1 MRYTMLSSSKK
12 LLKWRS
18 GQKLSILRLHR
29 HRRSCRIS
37 TITES
42 MVQMPIMGRTKSVC
56 LTGEE
61 NMLKV
66 FLAEDE
72 FIIREGIKNNIDWQA
87 HGYEFCGEAS
97 DGELAFPLIQKT
109 RPDIL
114 ITDIKMPFVDG
125 LALSRLVKKEL
136 PETEIIILSGYE
148 EFDYAKEAIQ
158 IGVARYLLKP
168 INGETLL
175 QEIDSV
181 AEIILGK
188 QKEKEIREKY
198 QKEMEENSLRDQM
211 DLFQHLVTGDC
222 SMEELLSVA
231 DKLDLK
237 IMAPWYSI
245 VLLKIQSMKHDYEE
259 YSGSIVVV
267 DERIAKLAEP
277 EHVLVFD
284 RALEGRAFLFK
295 ADSEEELLA
304 YQKEYLGDVKEVLS
318 GYANLR
324 YFGGIGT
331 PVNRLREIPASF
343 EDASHAFAHRYL
355 VAESCIL
362 DSSLL
367 MQEGAAEQ
375 EDFRISA
382 VNPEQIDR
390 AKMQEFL
397 RTGDL
402 DEVIYFV
409 DEFFGKLDGGAMK
422 SRIFRQYITMDA
434 YFSIADFLKGLG
446 LQKDEI
452 EAPDQ
457 DSSILQDEKS
467 AMDYIVRIMNK
478 ALVLREKKASSR
490 YEDVVSEVIHY
501 IEDNYAQEEL
511 SLNLLASHVN
521 FSPNH
526 LSMIFSQ
533 QTGQTLIRY
542 LTDYRMNRAKE
553 LLRCSSKKS
562 SVISM
567 EVGYKDPHYFS
578 YLFKKTQGMTP
589 TQYRGGRAAEGED
602 L

>member
-1 MRYTMLSSSKK
+1 
-12 LLKWRS
+12 
-18 GQKLSILRLHR
+18 
-29 HRRSCRIS
+29 
-37 TITES
+37 
-42 MVQMPIMGRTKSVC
+42 
-56 LTGEE
+56 
-61 NMLKV
+61 MLKV

-188 QKEKEIREKY
+188 QKEKEIREMY

-245 VLLKIQSMKHDYEE
+245 VLLKIQSMKHEYEE

-277 EHVLVFD
+277 EHVLIFD

-295 ADSEEELLA
+295 ADSEDELLA
-304 YQKEYLGDVKEVLS
+304 YQKEYLGNVKEVLS
-318 GYANLR
+318 GYVNLR

-367 MQEGAAEQ
+367 MQEGAAEN

-390 AKMQEFL
+390 TKMQEFL

-402 DEVIYFV
+402 DEVVYFV

-434 YFSIADFLKGLG
+434 YFSIVDFLKGLG

-467 AMDYIVRIMNK
+467 AMDYIVRIMEK

>member
-1 MRYTMLSSSKK
+1 
-12 LLKWRS
+12 
-18 GQKLSILRLHR
+18 
-29 HRRSCRIS
+29 
-37 TITES
+37 
-42 MVQMPIMGRTKSVC
+42 MGRTKSFC

-231 DKLDLK
+231 GKLDLK

-277 EHVLVFD
+277 EHVLIFD

-318 GYANLR
+318 SYVNLR

-367 MQEGAAEQ
+367 MQEGAAEH

-434 YFSIADFLKGLG
+434 YFSIVDFLKGLG

-467 AMDYIVRIMNK
+467 AMDYIVRIMEK

>member
-1 MRYTMLSSSKK
+1 
-12 LLKWRS
+12 
-18 GQKLSILRLHR
+18 
-29 HRRSCRIS
+29 
-37 TITES
+37 
-42 MVQMPIMGRTKSVC
+42 
-56 LTGEE
+56 
-61 NMLKV
+61 MLKV

-231 DKLDLK
+231 GKLDLK

-277 EHVLVFD
+277 EHVLIFD

-295 ADSEEELLA
+295 ADSEDELLA

-318 GYANLR
+318 SYVNLR

-390 AKMQEFL
+390 TKMQEFL

-402 DEVIYFV
+402 DEVVYFV

-434 YFSIADFLKGLG
+434 YFSIVDFLKGLG

-467 AMDYIVRIMNK
+467 AMDYIVRIMEK

>member
-1 MRYTMLSSSKK
+1 
-12 LLKWRS
+12 
-18 GQKLSILRLHR
+18 
-29 HRRSCRIS
+29 
-37 TITES
+37 
-42 MVQMPIMGRTKSVC
+42 MPITGRTKSFC

-181 AEIILGK
+181 AEIILDK

-277 EHVLVFD
+277 EHVLIFD

-295 ADSEEELLA
+295 ADSEDELLA

-318 GYANLR
+318 SYVNLR

-434 YFSIADFLKGLG
+434 YFSIVDFLKGLG

-467 AMDYIVRIMNK
+467 AMDYIVRIMEK

>member
-1 MRYTMLSSSKK
+1 
-12 LLKWRS
+12 
-18 GQKLSILRLHR
+18 
-29 HRRSCRIS
+29 
-37 TITES
+37 
-42 MVQMPIMGRTKSVC
+42 
-56 LTGEE
+56 
-61 NMLKV
+61 MLKV

-87 HGYEFCGEAS
+87 YGYEFCGEAS

-277 EHVLVFD
+277 EHVLIFD

-367 MQEGAAEQ
+367 MQEGDAEH

-402 DEVIYFV
+402 DEVVYFV

-434 YFSIADFLKGLG
+434 YFSIVDFLKGLG

-467 AMDYIVRIMNK
+467 AMDYIVRIMEK
-478 ALVLREKKASSR
+478 ALVLREKRASSR

>member
-1 MRYTMLSSSKK
+1 
-12 LLKWRS
+12 
-18 GQKLSILRLHR
+18 
-29 HRRSCRIS
+29 
-37 TITES
+37 
-42 MVQMPIMGRTKSVC
+42 
-56 LTGEE
+56 
-61 NMLKV
+61 MLKV

-109 RPDIL
+109 KPDIL
-114 ITDIKMPFVDG
+114 ITDIKMPFMDG

-148 EFDYAKEAIQ
+148 EFDYAKEAIH

-168 INGETLL
+168 INGEALL
-175 QEIDSV
+175 QEVDSV
-181 AEIILGK
+181 AGVILEK
-188 QKEKEIREKY
+188 QKEKEIHEKY
-198 QKEMEENSLRDQM
+198 RKEMEENSLRDQK

-222 SMEELLSVA
+222 SMEEFLSIS
-231 DKLDLK
+231 DKLGLK

-259 YSGSIVVV
+259 YSGSIVAV
-267 DERIAKLAEP
+267 DQKITELTDP
-277 EHVLVFD
+277 EHVIIFD
-284 RALEGRAFLFK
+284 RALEGKAFLLK
-295 ADSEEELLA
+295 ADSEEELLS
-304 YQKEYLGDVKEVLS
+304 YQKEYMDSIKEVLA
-318 GYANLR
+318 GYTNLR

-362 DSSLL
+362 DSGLL
-367 MQEGAAEQ
+367 LKEGEGEQ
-375 EDFRISA
+375 DDFKISA

-402 DEVIYFV
+402 DEIVYFV

-434 YFSIADFLKGLG
+434 YFSIVDFLKGLG

-457 DSSILQDEKS
+457 DSSILQDEKN
-467 AMDYIVRIMNK
+467 AMDYIVRIMEK

-490 YEDVVSEVIHY
+490 YEDVVGEVIRY
-501 IEDNYAQEEL
+501 IEDNYAQEDL

-533 QTGQTLIRY
+533 QTGQTLIKY

-553 LLRCSSKKS
+553 LLRCSGKKS

>member
-1 MRYTMLSSSKK
+1 
-12 LLKWRS
+12 
-18 GQKLSILRLHR
+18 
-29 HRRSCRIS
+29 
-37 TITES
+37 
-42 MVQMPIMGRTKSVC
+42 
-56 LTGEE
+56 
-61 NMLKV
+61 MLKV

-181 AEIILGK
+181 AEIILDK

-277 EHVLVFD
+277 EHVLIFD

-295 ADSEEELLA
+295 ADSEDELLA

-318 GYANLR
+318 SYVNLR

-390 AKMQEFL
+390 TKMQEFL

-402 DEVIYFV
+402 DEVVYFV

-434 YFSIADFLKGLG
+434 YFSIVDFLKGLG

-467 AMDYIVRIMNK
+467 AMDYIVRIMEK

>member
-1 MRYTMLSSSKK
+1 
-12 LLKWRS
+12 
-18 GQKLSILRLHR
+18 
-29 HRRSCRIS
+29 
-37 TITES
+37 
-42 MVQMPIMGRTKSVC
+42 
-56 LTGEE
+56 
-61 NMLKV
+61 MLKV

-231 DKLDLK
+231 GKLDLK

-277 EHVLVFD
+277 EHVLIFD

-318 GYANLR
+318 SYVNLR

-367 MQEGAAEQ
+367 MQEGAAEH

-434 YFSIADFLKGLG
+434 YFSIVDFLKGLG

-467 AMDYIVRIMNK
+467 AMDYIVRIMEK

>member
-1 MRYTMLSSSKK
+1 
-12 LLKWRS
+12 
-18 GQKLSILRLHR
+18 
-29 HRRSCRIS
+29 
-37 TITES
+37 
-42 MVQMPIMGRTKSVC
+42 
-56 LTGEE
+56 
-61 NMLKV
+61 MLKV

-181 AEIILGK
+181 AEIILDK

-277 EHVLVFD
+277 EHVLIFD

-295 ADSEEELLA
+295 ADSEDELLA

-318 GYANLR
+318 SYVNLR

-367 MQEGAAEQ
+367 MQEGAAEH

-390 AKMQEFL
+390 TKMQEFL

-402 DEVIYFV
+402 DEVVYFV

-434 YFSIADFLKGLG
+434 YFSIVDFLKGLG

-467 AMDYIVRIMNK
+467 AMDYIVRIMEK

>member
-1 MRYTMLSSSKK
+1 
-12 LLKWRS
+12 
-18 GQKLSILRLHR
+18 
-29 HRRSCRIS
+29 
-37 TITES
+37 
-42 MVQMPIMGRTKSVC
+42 MGRTKSFC

-87 HGYEFCGEAS
+87 YGYEFCGEAS

-231 DKLDLK
+231 GKLDLK

-295 ADSEEELLA
+295 ADSEDELLA

-318 GYANLR
+318 SYMNLR

-390 AKMQEFL
+390 TKMQEFL

-402 DEVIYFV
+402 DEVVYFV

-434 YFSIADFLKGLG
+434 YFSIMDFLKGLG

-467 AMDYIVRIMNK
+467 AMDYIVRIMEK

>member
-1 MRYTMLSSSKK
+1 
-12 LLKWRS
+12 
-18 GQKLSILRLHR
+18 
-29 HRRSCRIS
+29 
-37 TITES
+37 
-42 MVQMPIMGRTKSVC
+42 
-56 LTGEE
+56 
-61 NMLKV
+61 MLKV

-259 YSGSIVVV
+259 YSGSIVAV
-267 DERIAKLAEP
+267 DERIVKLAEP

-367 MQEGAAEQ
+367 MQEGAAEH

-402 DEVIYFV
+402 DEVVYFV

-434 YFSIADFLKGLG
+434 YFSIVDFLKGLG

-457 DSSILQDEKS
+457 DGSILQDEKS
-467 AMDYIVRIMNK
+467 AMDYIVRIMEK

-567 EVGYKDPHYFS
+567 EIGYKDPHYFS

-589 TQYRGGRAAEGED
+589 TQYRGGRVAEGED

>member
-1 MRYTMLSSSKK
+1 
-12 LLKWRS
+12 
-18 GQKLSILRLHR
+18 
-29 HRRSCRIS
+29 
-37 TITES
+37 
-42 MVQMPIMGRTKSVC
+42 
-56 LTGEE
+56 
-61 NMLKV
+61 MLKV

-267 DERIAKLAEP
+267 DERIVKLAEP
-277 EHVLVFD
+277 EHVLIFD

-295 ADSEEELLA
+295 ADSEDELLA

-318 GYANLR
+318 SYMNLR

-390 AKMQEFL
+390 TKMQEFL

-402 DEVIYFV
+402 DEVVYFV

-434 YFSIADFLKGLG
+434 YFSIVDFLKGLG

-467 AMDYIVRIMNK
+467 AMDYIVRIMEK

>member
-1 MRYTMLSSSKK
+1 
-12 LLKWRS
+12 
-18 GQKLSILRLHR
+18 
-29 HRRSCRIS
+29 
-37 TITES
+37 
-42 MVQMPIMGRTKSVC
+42 MPIMGRTKSVC

-434 YFSIADFLKGLG
+434 YFSIVDFLKGLG

-467 AMDYIVRIMNK
+467 AMDYIVRIMDK
-478 ALVLREKKASSR
+478 ALVLREKRASSR

>member
-1 MRYTMLSSSKK
+1 
-12 LLKWRS
+12 
-18 GQKLSILRLHR
+18 
-29 HRRSCRIS
+29 
-37 TITES
+37 
-42 MVQMPIMGRTKSVC
+42 MGRTKSFC

-304 YQKEYLGDVKEVLS
+304 YQKEYLDDVKEVLS

-478 ALVLREKKASSR
+478 ALVLREKRASSR

>member
-1 MRYTMLSSSKK
+1 
-12 LLKWRS
+12 
-18 GQKLSILRLHR
+18 
-29 HRRSCRIS
+29 
-37 TITES
+37 
-42 MVQMPIMGRTKSVC
+42 MGRTKSFC

-87 HGYEFCGEAS
+87 YGYEFCGEAS

-267 DERIAKLAEP
+267 DERIVKLAEP
-277 EHVLVFD
+277 EHVLIFD

-367 MQEGAAEQ
+367 MQEGAAEH

-402 DEVIYFV
+402 DEVVYFV

-434 YFSIADFLKGLG
+434 YFSIVDFLKGLG

-467 AMDYIVRIMNK
+467 AMDYIIRIMEK

>member
-1 MRYTMLSSSKK
+1 
-12 LLKWRS
+12 
-18 GQKLSILRLHR
+18 
-29 HRRSCRIS
+29 
-37 TITES
+37 
-42 MVQMPIMGRTKSVC
+42 
-56 LTGEE
+56 
-61 NMLKV
+61 MLKV

-277 EHVLVFD
+277 EHVLIFD

-295 ADSEEELLA
+295 ADSEDELLA
-304 YQKEYLGDVKEVLS
+304 YQKEYLGNVKEVLS
-318 GYANLR
+318 GYVNLR

-367 MQEGAAEQ
+367 MQEGAAEN

-390 AKMQEFL
+390 TKMQEFL

-402 DEVIYFV
+402 DEVVYFV

-434 YFSIADFLKGLG
+434 YFSIVDFLKGLG

-467 AMDYIVRIMNK
+467 AMDYIVRIMDK

-501 IEDNYAQEEL
+501 IENNYAQEEL

-542 LTDYRMNRAKE
+542 LTDYRMSRAKE

>member
-1 MRYTMLSSSKK
+1 
-12 LLKWRS
+12 
-18 GQKLSILRLHR
+18 
-29 HRRSCRIS
+29 
-37 TITES
+37 
-42 MVQMPIMGRTKSVC
+42 MPIMGRTKSFC

-259 YSGSIVVV
+259 YSGSIVAV
-267 DERIAKLAEP
+267 DERIVKLAEP
-277 EHVLVFD
+277 EHVLIFD

>member
-1 MRYTMLSSSKK
+1 
-12 LLKWRS
+12 
-18 GQKLSILRLHR
+18 
-29 HRRSCRIS
+29 
-37 TITES
+37 
-42 MVQMPIMGRTKSVC
+42 
-56 LTGEE
+56 
-61 NMLKV
+61 MLKV

-97 DGELAFPLIQKT
+97 DGELAFPLIQKA

>member
-1 MRYTMLSSSKK
+1 
-12 LLKWRS
+12 
-18 GQKLSILRLHR
+18 
-29 HRRSCRIS
+29 
-37 TITES
+37 
-42 MVQMPIMGRTKSVC
+42 
-56 LTGEE
+56 
-61 NMLKV
+61 MLKV

-331 PVNRLREIPASF
+331 PVNRLREIPVSF

-478 ALVLREKKASSR
+478 ALVLREKKASGR

>member
-1 MRYTMLSSSKK
+1 
-12 LLKWRS
+12 
-18 GQKLSILRLHR
+18 
-29 HRRSCRIS
+29 
-37 TITES
+37 
-42 MVQMPIMGRTKSVC
+42 
-56 LTGEE
+56 
-61 NMLKV
+61 MLKV

-181 AEIILGK
+181 AEIILDK

-198 QKEMEENSLRDQM
+198 QREMEENSLRDQM
-211 DLFQHLVTGDC
+211 NLFQHLVTGDC

-277 EHVLVFD
+277 EHVLIFD

-295 ADSEEELLA
+295 ADSEDELLA

-367 MQEGAAEQ
+367 MQEGAAEN

-390 AKMQEFL
+390 TKMQEFL

-402 DEVIYFV
+402 DEVVYFV

-434 YFSIADFLKGLG
+434 YFSIVDFLKGLG

-467 AMDYIVRIMNK
+467 AMDYIVRIMDK

-501 IEDNYAQEEL
+501 IENNYAQEEL

>member
-1 MRYTMLSSSKK
+1 
-12 LLKWRS
+12 
-18 GQKLSILRLHR
+18 
-29 HRRSCRIS
+29 
-37 TITES
+37 
-42 MVQMPIMGRTKSVC
+42 MGRTKSFC

-277 EHVLVFD
+277 EHVLIFD

-295 ADSEEELLA
+295 ADSEDELLA

-367 MQEGAAEQ
+367 MQEGAAEN

-382 VNPEQIDR
+382 MNPEQIDR
-390 AKMQEFL
+390 TKMQEFL

-402 DEVIYFV
+402 DEVVYFV

-478 ALVLREKKASSR
+478 ALVLREKRASSR
-490 YEDVVSEVIHY
+490 YEDVVSEVSHY

>member
-1 MRYTMLSSSKK
+1 
-12 LLKWRS
+12 
-18 GQKLSILRLHR
+18 
-29 HRRSCRIS
+29 
-37 TITES
+37 
-42 MVQMPIMGRTKSVC
+42 
-56 LTGEE
+56 
-61 NMLKV
+61 MLKV

-277 EHVLVFD
+277 EHVLIFD

-295 ADSEEELLA
+295 ADSEDELLA

-362 DSSLL
+362 DSRLL

-402 DEVIYFV
+402 DEVVYFV

-434 YFSIADFLKGLG
+434 YFSIVDFLKGLG

-467 AMDYIVRIMNK
+467 AMDYIVRIMDK

-501 IEDNYAQEEL
+501 IENNYAQEEL

>member
-1 MRYTMLSSSKK
+1 
-12 LLKWRS
+12 
-18 GQKLSILRLHR
+18 
-29 HRRSCRIS
+29 
-37 TITES
+37 
-42 MVQMPIMGRTKSVC
+42 
-56 LTGEE
+56 
-61 NMLKV
+61 MLKV

-72 FIIREGIKNNIDWQA
+72 FIIREGIKNNIDWQD

-125 LALSRLVKKEL
+125 LALSRLVKREL

-277 EHVLVFD
+277 EHVLIFD

-295 ADSEEELLA
+295 ADSEDELLA

-318 GYANLR
+318 GYVNLR

-362 DSSLL
+362 DSRLL
-367 MQEGAAEQ
+367 MQEGAVEQ

-390 AKMQEFL
+390 TKMQEFL

-402 DEVIYFV
+402 DEVVYFV

-434 YFSIADFLKGLG
+434 YFSIVDFLKGLG

-467 AMDYIVRIMNK
+467 AMDYIVRILDK

-501 IEDNYAQEEL
+501 IENNYAQEEL

>member
-1 MRYTMLSSSKK
+1 
-12 LLKWRS
+12 
-18 GQKLSILRLHR
+18 
-29 HRRSCRIS
+29 
-37 TITES
+37 
-42 MVQMPIMGRTKSVC
+42 
-56 LTGEE
+56 
-61 NMLKV
+61 MLKV

-87 HGYEFCGEAS
+87 YGYEFCGEAS

-267 DERIAKLAEP
+267 DERIVKLAEP
-277 EHVLVFD
+277 EHVLIFD

-367 MQEGAAEQ
+367 MQEGAAEN

-402 DEVIYFV
+402 DEVVYFV

-434 YFSIADFLKGLG
+434 YFSIADFLNGLG

-457 DSSILQDEKS
+457 DGSILQDEKS
-467 AMDYIVRIMNK
+467 AMDYIVRIMEK

>member
-1 MRYTMLSSSKK
+1 
-12 LLKWRS
+12 
-18 GQKLSILRLHR
+18 
-29 HRRSCRIS
+29 
-37 TITES
+37 
-42 MVQMPIMGRTKSVC
+42 
-56 LTGEE
+56 
-61 NMLKV
+61 MLKV

-198 QKEMEENSLRDQM
+198 QKEMEENSLRDHM

-277 EHVLVFD
+277 EHVLIFD

-295 ADSEEELLA
+295 ADSEDELLA
-304 YQKEYLGDVKEVLS
+304 YQKEYLGNVKEVLS
-318 GYANLR
+318 GYVNLR

-362 DSSLL
+362 DSRLL
-367 MQEGAAEQ
+367 MREGVAEQ

-402 DEVIYFV
+402 DEVVYFV

-434 YFSIADFLKGLG
+434 YFSIVDFLKGLG

-457 DSSILQDEKS
+457 DSSILQDEKN
-467 AMDYIVRIMNK
+467 AMEYIVRIMDK
-478 ALVLREKKASSR
+478 ALVLRERKASSR

-501 IEDNYAQEEL
+501 IENNYAQEEL

-562 SVISM
+562 SVIST

>member
-1 MRYTMLSSSKK
+1 
-12 LLKWRS
+12 
-18 GQKLSILRLHR
+18 
-29 HRRSCRIS
+29 
-37 TITES
+37 
-42 MVQMPIMGRTKSVC
+42 MGRTKSVC
-56 LTGEE
+56 LTGEG

-277 EHVLVFD
+277 EHVLIFD

-367 MQEGAAEQ
+367 MQEGAAEH

-402 DEVIYFV
+402 DEVVYFV

-434 YFSIADFLKGLG
+434 YFSIVDFLKGLG

-457 DSSILQDEKS
+457 DGSILQDEKS

>member
-1 MRYTMLSSSKK
+1 
-12 LLKWRS
+12 
-18 GQKLSILRLHR
+18 
-29 HRRSCRIS
+29 
-37 TITES
+37 
-42 MVQMPIMGRTKSVC
+42 
-56 LTGEE
+56 
-61 NMLKV
+61 MLKV

-181 AEIILGK
+181 AEIILDK

-198 QKEMEENSLRDQM
+198 QREMEENSLRDQM

-277 EHVLVFD
+277 EHVLIFD

-295 ADSEEELLA
+295 ADSEDELLA
-304 YQKEYLGDVKEVLS
+304 YQKEYLGNVKEVLS
-318 GYANLR
+318 GYVNLR

-367 MQEGAAEQ
+367 MQEGAAEN

-390 AKMQEFL
+390 TKMQEFL

-402 DEVIYFV
+402 DEVVYFV

-434 YFSIADFLKGLG
+434 YFSIVDFLKGLG

-457 DSSILQDEKS
+457 DSSILQDEKN
-467 AMDYIVRIMNK
+467 AMEYIVRIMDK
-478 ALVLREKKASSR
+478 ALVLRERKASSR

-501 IEDNYAQEEL
+501 IENNYAQEEL

>member
-1 MRYTMLSSSKK
+1 
-12 LLKWRS
+12 
-18 GQKLSILRLHR
+18 
-29 HRRSCRIS
+29 
-37 TITES
+37 
-42 MVQMPIMGRTKSVC
+42 
-56 LTGEE
+56 
-61 NMLKV
+61 MLKV

-87 HGYEFCGEAS
+87 YGYEFCGEAS

-259 YSGSIVVV
+259 YSGSIVAV
-267 DERIAKLAEP
+267 DERIVKLAEP
-277 EHVLVFD
+277 EHVLIFD

-367 MQEGAAEQ
+367 MQEGAAEH

-402 DEVIYFV
+402 DEVVYFV

-434 YFSIADFLKGLG
+434 YFSIVDFLKGLG

-457 DSSILQDEKS
+457 DGSILQDEKS

-589 TQYRGGRAAEGED
+589 TQYRGGRAAEGAD

>member
-1 MRYTMLSSSKK
+1 
-12 LLKWRS
+12 
-18 GQKLSILRLHR
+18 
-29 HRRSCRIS
+29 
-37 TITES
+37 
-42 MVQMPIMGRTKSVC
+42 MGRTKSVC

-87 HGYEFCGEAS
+87 YGYEFCGEAS

-259 YSGSIVVV
+259 YSGSIVAV
-267 DERIAKLAEP
+267 DERIVKLAEP
-277 EHVLVFD
+277 EHVLIFD

-367 MQEGAAEQ
+367 MQEGAAEH

-402 DEVIYFV
+402 DEVVYFV

-457 DSSILQDEKS
+457 DGSILQDEKS

>member
-1 MRYTMLSSSKK
+1 
-12 LLKWRS
+12 
-18 GQKLSILRLHR
+18 
-29 HRRSCRIS
+29 
-37 TITES
+37 
-42 MVQMPIMGRTKSVC
+42 
-56 LTGEE
+56 
-61 NMLKV
+61 MLKV

-198 QKEMEENSLRDQM
+198 QKEMEENSLRDHM

-277 EHVLVFD
+277 EHVLIFD

-295 ADSEEELLA
+295 ADSEDELLA
-304 YQKEYLGDVKEVLS
+304 YQKEYLGNVKEVLS

-367 MQEGAAEQ
+367 MQEGAAEN

-390 AKMQEFL
+390 TKMQEFL

-402 DEVIYFV
+402 DEVVYFV

-434 YFSIADFLKGLG
+434 YFSIVDFLKGLG

-467 AMDYIVRIMNK
+467 AMDYIVRIMDK

-501 IEDNYAQEEL
+501 IENNYAQEEL

>member
-1 MRYTMLSSSKK
+1 
-12 LLKWRS
+12 
-18 GQKLSILRLHR
+18 
-29 HRRSCRIS
+29 
-37 TITES
+37 
-42 MVQMPIMGRTKSVC
+42 
-56 LTGEE
+56 
-61 NMLKV
+61 MLKV

-277 EHVLVFD
+277 EHVLIFD

-295 ADSEEELLA
+295 ADSEDELLA

-367 MQEGAAEQ
+367 MQEGAAEN

-390 AKMQEFL
+390 TKMQEFL

-402 DEVIYFV
+402 DEVVYFV

-434 YFSIADFLKGLG
+434 YFSIVDFLKGLG

-467 AMDYIVRIMNK
+467 AMDYIIRIMEK

>member
-1 MRYTMLSSSKK
+1 
-12 LLKWRS
+12 
-18 GQKLSILRLHR
+18 
-29 HRRSCRIS
+29 
-37 TITES
+37 
-42 MVQMPIMGRTKSVC
+42 
-56 LTGEE
+56 
-61 NMLKV
+61 MLKV

-181 AEIILGK
+181 AEIILDK

-198 QKEMEENSLRDQM
+198 QREMEENSLRDQM

-277 EHVLVFD
+277 EHVLIFD

-295 ADSEEELLA
+295 ADSEDELLA
-304 YQKEYLGDVKEVLS
+304 YQKEYLGNVKEVLS
-318 GYANLR
+318 GYVNLR

-367 MQEGAAEQ
+367 MQEGDAEN

-402 DEVIYFV
+402 DEVVYFV

-434 YFSIADFLKGLG
+434 YFSIVDFLKGLG

-467 AMDYIVRIMNK
+467 AMDYIIRIMEK

-589 TQYRGGRAAEGED
+589 TQYRGGKAAEGED

>member
-1 MRYTMLSSSKK
+1 
-12 LLKWRS
+12 
-18 GQKLSILRLHR
+18 
-29 HRRSCRIS
+29 
-37 TITES
+37 
-42 MVQMPIMGRTKSVC
+42 
-56 LTGEE
+56 
-61 NMLKV
+61 MLKV

-87 HGYEFCGEAS
+87 YGYEFCGEAS

-231 DKLDLK
+231 GKLDLK

-277 EHVLVFD
+277 EHVLIFD

-367 MQEGAAEQ
+367 MQEGAAEH

-402 DEVIYFV
+402 DEVVYFV

-434 YFSIADFLKGLG
+434 YFSIVDFLKGLG

-467 AMDYIVRIMNK
+467 AMDYIVRIMEK

>member
-1 MRYTMLSSSKK
+1 
-12 LLKWRS
+12 
-18 GQKLSILRLHR
+18 
-29 HRRSCRIS
+29 
-37 TITES
+37 
-42 MVQMPIMGRTKSVC
+42 
-56 LTGEE
+56 
-61 NMLKV
+61 MLKV

-125 LALSRLVKKEL
+125 LALSCLVKKEL

-478 ALVLREKKASSR
+478 ALVLREKRASSR

>member
-1 MRYTMLSSSKK
+1 
-12 LLKWRS
+12 
-18 GQKLSILRLHR
+18 
-29 HRRSCRIS
+29 
-37 TITES
+37 
-42 MVQMPIMGRTKSVC
+42 MGRTKSVC

-87 HGYEFCGEAS
+87 YGYEFCGEAS

-259 YSGSIVVV
+259 YSGSIVAV
-267 DERIAKLAEP
+267 DERIVKLAEP
-277 EHVLVFD
+277 EHVLIFD

-367 MQEGAAEQ
+367 MQEGAAEH

>member
-1 MRYTMLSSSKK
+1 
-12 LLKWRS
+12 
-18 GQKLSILRLHR
+18 
-29 HRRSCRIS
+29 
-37 TITES
+37 
-42 MVQMPIMGRTKSVC
+42 MGRTKSFC

-277 EHVLVFD
+277 EHVLIFD

-367 MQEGAAEQ
+367 MQEGAAEH

-402 DEVIYFV
+402 DEVVYFV

-434 YFSIADFLKGLG
+434 YFSIVDFLKGLG

-457 DSSILQDEKS
+457 DGSILQDEKS
-467 AMDYIVRIMNK
+467 AMDYIVRIMEK

>member
-1 MRYTMLSSSKK
+1 
-12 LLKWRS
+12 
-18 GQKLSILRLHR
+18 
-29 HRRSCRIS
+29 
-37 TITES
+37 
-42 MVQMPIMGRTKSVC
+42 MGRTKSVC

-87 HGYEFCGEAS
+87 YGYEFCGEAS

-125 LALSRLVKKEL
+125 LALSRLVKKEF

-259 YSGSIVVV
+259 YSGSIVAV
-267 DERIAKLAEP
+267 DERIVKLAEP
-277 EHVLVFD
+277 EHVLIFD

-367 MQEGAAEQ
+367 MQEGAAEH

-402 DEVIYFV
+402 DEVVYFV

-434 YFSIADFLKGLG
+434 YFSIVDFLKGLG

-457 DSSILQDEKS
+457 DGSILQDEKS
-467 AMDYIVRIMNK
+467 AMDYIVRIMEK